1 MKNVLVTGANKG
13 IGLAVVEA
21 ILREQKHYKVLMGSR
36 DSQRGSVARDS
47 LVAMDDRWSERVEVL
62 ELDVGNTESVSN
74 ARDVIAGLRDGHS
87 PPLFGVVN
95 NAGLGGATLEQVINV
110 NTFGVERVCA
120 AMAPKIESGGRIIN
134 VTSASGPKFVAQCDP
149 ARQAFFLDPA
159 ISWSRLSGFIRE
171 CLQLPPAEFSSL
183 GLGSDS
189 PYGLSKACAN
199 SYTVYLAKCYP
210 QLFVNACTPG
220 FIETDLGK
228 DFLGDRTP
236 AQAGM
241 KSPAEGARVIMNL
254 LFGSAGGSGYY
265 YGSDSLRSPMD
276 CYRAPGS
283 PEYTGS

>member
-21 ILREQKHYKVLMGSR
+21 ILREQVQYKVIMGSR
-36 DSQRGSVARDS
+36 DSHRGSVARDS
-47 LVAMDDRWSERVEVL
+47 LLAINEAWSDRVEVL
-62 ELDVGNTESVSN
+62 ELDVSSNESVSS
-74 ARDVIAGLRDGHS
+74 AREFIADLGSEHAS
-87 PPLFGVVN
+87 PLYALVN
-95 NAGLGGATLEQVINV
+95 NAGLGSGTLEQVLNV
-110 NTFGVERVCA
+110 NTYGVQKVCV
-120 AMAPKIESGGRIIN
+120 AMAPMIEPGGRIVN
-134 VTSASGPKFVAQCDP
+134 VTSASGPKFVTQCNA
-149 ARQAFFLDPA
+149 ARQKFFVDPG
-159 ISWSRLSGFIRE
+159 INWSRLSSFMEE
-171 CLQLPPAEFSSL
+171 CLRRAPAEFSSL
-183 GLGSDS
+183 GMDAES

-199 SYTVYLAKCYP
+199 SYTVYLAKCFP

-241 KSPAEGARVIMNL
+241 KSPAQGARVIMKL
-254 LFGSAGGSGYY
+254 LFDSPGGSGHY

-276 CYRAPGS
+276 RYRAPGS